1 MSAHPDL
8 IPPARVLE
16 AFDLEPKSLAR
27 AKSGLMNPTWYACS
41 RGGAALVLQRVNPI
55 FSADVNIDIAAVTEH
70 LLKKG
75 LVTPRLVPT
84 RDGALWLEHEGVWR
98 ALTRIDGVCHDALS
112 RATQA
117 RAAGRIVAEFHRA
130 VSDLEHRFRN
140 RRLGVHDTARHL
152 RLLREALVEHRSH
165 RHFAV
170 IEPLAERV
178 LEAAAALPPLP
189 GAGVPGLDPA
199 AIKGE
204 VALVNVFASWCLP
217 CKVEHPL
224 LMRLA
229 RENIVA
235 VYGINYKDDENQA
248 LAWLKNLGNPY
259 RAIGY
264 DGSGRAGIEW
274 GVYGVPETFV
284 IDKAGRIRFKH
295 VGPIE
300 PRDLEETLLPLISRL
315 SQ

>member
-1 MSAHPDL
+1 MRRLVYILPLAVFLAIAAWFALGLSRD
-8 IPPARVLE
+8 PARV
-16 AFDLEPKSLAR
+16 PS
-27 AKSGLMNPTWYACS
+27 
-41 RGGAALVLQRVNPI
+41 ALIDQPI
-55 FSADVNIDIAAVTEH
+55 
-70 LLKKG
+70 
-75 LVTPRLVPT
+75 P
-84 RDGALWLEHEGVWR
+84 
-98 ALTRIDGVCHDALS
+98 
-112 RATQA
+112 
-117 RAAGRIVAEFHRA
+117 
-130 VSDLEHRFRN
+130 
-140 RRLGVHDTARHL
+140 
-152 RLLREALVEHRSH
+152 
-165 RHFAV
+165 
-170 IEPLAERV
+170 
-178 LEAAAALPPLP
+178 AAALPPLP

-204 VALVNVFASWCLP
+204 VALINVFASWCLP

-229 RENIVA
+229 REGAVA
-235 VYGINYKDDENQA
+235 VYGINYKDDESQA

-284 IDKAGRIRFKH
+284 VDKAGRIRFKH